1 MKALKIGII
10 LLGSILAILYLVFL
24 FIVPNFVKLDDYSYN
39 LDDKTN
45 KNHGLII
52 NAENIK
58 VSTSWN
64 LSAGLKVGQINAFY
78 KNGDKFAQV
87 DNLDATISLPY
98 LLIKK
103 IKIDKISVNKI
114 ITRLGVESDG
124 TFSIEKFLP
133 TTESQSTQATE
144 SLPYGFSFS
153 ENMPV
158 ISANKY
164 SITFIDNS
172 NNKHYS
178 IKGNDFKIS
187 DFFLNKKIRVK
198 AIGKIKLEDSEQFN
212 YNLDLTSYVMP
223 EMTSNNPQE
232 TETKRFN
239 ILTLFRNLHQLNLT
253 ANATAD
259 LKIKGSLD
267 DIKTYGTVSLS
278 NLSAKIQGN
287 QLPASSMNLNV
298 DGKSIKILSDLHTG
312 INEQTSVKGEFLYG
326 KKQFLDLNVK
336 SNKLELKSVF
346 TIVNAL
352 LPLAGINDING
363 IQANGQINADFNIK
377 SDFKTI
383 NSDGFLKIKDAN
395 IYYNIFNVA
404 LKNIQADIDL
414 SGNKIDIN
422 KASANFNGAPLSLK
436 GAINSNAYANIS
448 ILADRIPLKGVFVA
462 LGQLKLLEQNNIN
475 SGVVTLNGTIKG
487 KLDTVK
493 PLINVNIDNIHLY
506 NKPNKAQVVLAN
518 AKVEAQTTGTK
529 TNGIAQVKGLKLV
542 VKGLPTFSIPNS
554 KLSFDEKNINFDNAY
569 VCLNNSKIHIL
580 GKVKDYTSQNMNIN
594 ITAEGMLGANDIKSS
609 LDRSL
614 QSTVSA
620 VGRLP
625 IAVKI
630 TGNNKIQNINGQLMA
645 NNTNHLSIVDISSL
659 KNKTSLINASMVIEN
674 NILKLNDFSINAL
687 STNKGLSSNFNNN
700 LAGSTKV
707 LSAKGTISNL
717 SGKIQQIS
725 GFNVSIPQQI
735 TVSIPTLKNSR
746 VSVKG
751 DLNISGTTANPI
763 ITGMLNI
770 PSMFVPTFEMSGKN
784 ITINATKNLIDIYCN
799 QINVADS
806 IMNIVLTM
814 NSNLNKGIYIKSIE
828 FNAQNMNIDSL
839 SQMIANLPQ
848 NSIAPGTNTGITI
861 ASGKA
866 KVERIQSG
874 TIVATNITSDFNMFN
889 NVFKLNNING
899 IAYGGKIAG
908 NVKYNML
915 YSSSNVSIQGRNLS
929 ALTAMYATTGI
940 QNLMTGN
947 LDFDALNITT
957 RGLTEKQIM
966 QSLKGKVNFMV
977 SNGQMGS
984 LGKLEN
990 FLYAQNILA
999 NNLLKTSMGAVVG
1012 AVKVKKTGDFKYI
1025 KGKVT
1030 LSNGWAI
1037 LDNLQTSGPAMSM
1050 HISGKYNYLTNY
1062 ANLTILGR
1070 VSDEVVDVLGPI
1082 GKFSVN
1088 SLIASIPR
1096 IGAVTSSLINQITTN
1111 PKGENLALLPELTPL
1126 QENTKE
1132 FKVIVNGNVES
1143 TSSVKSFK
1151 WLASPS
1157 ATTTTPA
1164 IPPQQTQQAIQTL
1177 KTNTQNAINKV
1188 INLPTQTTTP
1198 TQTQPTPSQRPQYNN
1213 GVADF
1218 INNLPNLSN

>member
-1 MKALKIGII
+1 MKALKIGMII
-10 LLGSILAILYLVFL
+10 LGSILAILYLVFL

-39 LDDKTN
+39 LEDKTN

-64 LSAGLKVGQINAFY
+64 LSAGLKVGKINAFY

-87 DNLDATISLPY
+87 DNLDATVSLPY

-103 IKIDKISVNKI
+103 IKIDKVSVNKI
-114 ITRLGVESDG
+114 ITRLGVDSDG

-133 TTESQSTQATE
+133 TNESQSTQATE

-178 IKGNDFKIS
+178 IKGKDFKVS
-187 DFFLNKKIRVK
+187 DFYLNKKIRVK
-198 AIGKIKLEDSEQFN
+198 AIGKINLEDSEQFN

-223 EMTSNNPQE
+223 EMTTNQNQE
-232 TETKRFN
+232 ADTKRFN
-239 ILTLFRNLHQLNLT
+239 ILTLFKNLHQLNLT

-267 DIKTYGTVSLS
+267 DIKTYGTVSIS

-287 QLPASSMNLNV
+287 QLPASSMDLNV
-298 DGKSIKILSDLHTG
+298 DGNSIKILSDLHTG

-352 LPLAGINDING
+352 LPLAGIDDING

-404 LKNIQADIDL
+404 LKNIQADVDL
-414 SGNKIDIN
+414 SGNKIEIN

-493 PLINVNIDNIHLY
+493 PLINVNIDNINLY
-506 NKPNKAQVVLAN
+506 NKPNKAHVVLSN

-529 TNGIAQVKGLKLV
+529 TDGIAQVKGLKLV
-542 VKGLPTFSIPNS
+542 IKGLPTFSIPNS

-630 TGNNKIQNINGQLMA
+630 TGNNKVQNINGQLMA

-659 KNKTSLINASMVIEN
+659 KNRTSLINASMVVEN
-674 NILKLNDFSINAL
+674 NVLKLNDFSINAL
-687 STNKGLSSNFNNN
+687 SSNRGLSSNFSNN
-700 LAGSTKV
+700 LAGSTKI

-717 SGKIQQIS
+717 SGKTQQIS

-746 VSVKG
+746 VSLKG
-751 DLNISGTTANPI
+751 DLNVSGTTANPV

-770 PSMFVPTFEMSGKN
+770 PSMNVPTFELSGKN
-784 ITINATKNLIDIYCN
+784 ITVNATKNLIDVYCN

-814 NSNLNKGIYIKSIE
+814 NSNLNKGINIKSIE
-828 FNAQNMNIDSL
+828 FNAQNLNIDSL

-848 NSIAPGTNTGITI
+848 NSVAPGTNTGITI
-861 ASGKA
+861 SSGKA

-915 YSSSNVSIQGRNLS
+915 YSSSNVSLQGRNLS
-929 ALTAMYATTGI
+929 ALSAMYAATGI
-940 QNLMTGN
+940 QNLMSGN

-966 QSLKGKVNFMV
+966 QSLRGKVNFMV
-977 SNGQMGS
+977 SNGQMGT

-990 FLYAQNILA
+990 FLYAQNILT
-999 NNLLKTSMGAVVG
+999 NNLLKTSMGGVVG

-1030 LSNGWAI
+1030 LSNGWAT
-1037 LDNLQTSGPAMSM
+1037 LDNIQTSGPAMSM
-1050 HISGKYNYLTNY
+1050 HIAGKYSYLTNF

-1088 SLIASIPR
+1088 SLIASIPK
-1096 IGAVTSSLINQITTN
+1096 IGAVTSSLINQMTTN
-1111 PKGENLALLPELTPL
+1111 PKGENLALLPELTPA

-1157 ATTTTPA
+1157 ATPTTPA
-1164 IPPQQTQQAIQTL
+1164 ITQQQTQQAIQTL

-1188 INLPTQTTTP
+1188 INLPAP